1 MKASLLGSIEFI
13 TTSIDEHCML
23 KETEAPLDFEDIAYL

>member
-13 TTSIDEHCML
+13 SSSIDEYVTVNQSESQGVGTGDT
-23 KETEAPLDFEDIAYL
+23 K